1 MNSTVPDSQ
10 SPAALP
16 AQPSD
21 ARRRWMAALARA
33 DRASLEAAWR
43 DLPERPGYRH
53 LRQPEIGLAM
63 VRGRMGGTGQRFNL
77 GEMTV
82 ARATVRIDQGPDGAG
97 TVGFGYVAGRDL
109 RHAELAALFDAL
121 LQDDAHRPMLM
132 AALIVPLERAAAETR
147 AARERAI
154 QASRVE
160 FFTMVRS
167 RE

>member
-1 MNSTVPDSQ
+1 VPDSQ
-10 SPAALP
+10 SPVDPLP
-16 AQPSD
+16 AAPSD
-21 ARRRWMAALARA
+21 ERRRWIGALARA
-33 DRASLEAAWR
+33 DCASLEAAWR
-43 DLPERPGYRH
+43 DLPEPPVYRH

-82 ARATVRIDQGPDGAG
+82 ARATVRTDRG
-97 TVGFGYVAGRDL
+97 TVGFGYVAGRNL

-121 LQDDAHRPMLM
+121 LQDDARRPILM
-132 AALIVPLERAAAETR
+132 TTLIEPLEHDAAARR
-147 AARERAI
+147 AAREREV
-154 QASRVE
+154 QASKVE

>member
-1 MNSTVPDSQ
+1 
-10 SPAALP
+10 
-16 AQPSD
+16 
-21 ARRRWMAALARA
+21 MAALARA

-43 DLPERPGYRH
+43 DLPERPAYRA

-82 ARATVRIDQGPDGAG
+82 ARATVRLEPGPNNVGA
-97 TVGFGYVAGRDL
+97 VGFGYVAGRDL

-132 AALIVPLERAAAETR
+132 AALIEPLERAAAAQR
-147 AARERAI
+147 AARERAV
-154 QASRVE
+154 QASKVE

>member
-1 MNSTVPDSQ
+1 
-10 SPAALP
+10 
-16 AQPSD
+16 
-21 ARRRWMAALARA
+21 MAALARA

-43 DLPERPGYRH
+43 DLPERPAYRA

-82 ARATVRIDQGPDGAG
+82 ARATVRLEPGPNNVGA
-97 TVGFGYVAGRDL
+97 VGFGYVAGRDL

-132 AALIVPLERAAAETR
+132 AALIEPLERAAAAQR
-147 AARERAI
+147 AAREREV
-154 QASRVE
+154 QASKVE

>member
-1 MNSTVPDSQ
+1 MG
-10 SPAALP
+10 
-16 AQPSD
+16 
-21 ARRRWMAALARA
+21 ALARA
-33 DRASLEAAWR
+33 DRATLEAAWR
-43 DLPERPGYRH
+43 DLPARPGYRA

-63 VRGRMGGTGQRFNL
+63 VRGRMGGTGRRFNL

-82 ARATVRIDQGPDGAG
+82 ARAAIVTDQGTA
-97 TVGFGYVAGRDL
+97 GFGYVAGRDL

-132 AALIVPLERAAAETR
+132 AALIEPLERAAATR
-147 AARERAI
+147 HAARTDAV
-154 QASRVE
+154 QASKVE

>member
-1 MNSTVPDSQ
+1 
-10 SPAALP
+10 
-16 AQPSD
+16 
-21 ARRRWMAALARA
+21 MAALARA

-43 DLPERPGYRH
+43 DLPERPAYRA

-82 ARATVRIDQGPDGAG
+82 ARATVRLDPGPNNAG

-132 AALIVPLERAAAETR
+132 AALIEPLERAAAARR
-147 AARERAI
+147 AARAQQL
-154 QASRVE
+154 QASKVE

>member
-1 MNSTVPDSQ
+1 MNFTVPDSQ

-16 AQPSD
+16 AQPPD

-82 ARATVRIDQGPDGAG
+82 ARATVRTDQG

-132 AALIVPLERAAAETR
+132 AALIEPLERAAAAHRT
-147 AARERAI
+147 ARERAV
-154 QASRVE
+154 QASKVE

>member
-1 MNSTVPDSQ
+1 VLDSQ
-10 SPAALP
+10 SSAG
-16 AQPSD
+16 PSD
-21 ARRRWMAALARA
+21 TPLATRRRWMGVLARA
-33 DRASLEAAWR
+33 DRAALEAAWR

-53 LRQPEIGLAM
+53 LRQPEVGLTM

-77 GEMTV
+77 GEMTMT
-82 ARATVRIDQGPDGAG
+82 RATVRLDQGA
-97 TVGFGYVAGRDL
+97 VGFGYVAGRDL

-132 AALIVPLERAAAETR
+132 AALIEPLERAAAAQR
-147 AARERAI
+147 AARERDVA
-154 QASRVE
+154 ASKVE